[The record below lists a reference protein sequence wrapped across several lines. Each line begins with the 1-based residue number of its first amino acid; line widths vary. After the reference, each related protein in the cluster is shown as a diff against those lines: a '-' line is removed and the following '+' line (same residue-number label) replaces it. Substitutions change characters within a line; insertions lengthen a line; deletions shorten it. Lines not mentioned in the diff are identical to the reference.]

1 MVVDTITAEQDVTI
15 RTEGSVTDKGSTDA
29 IVSENLTIEAGGY
42 IGTKGNP
49 LNVNVRGDVSLT
61 AGIPWVFWGNSY
73 DPGPWT
79 PLPQATVAQAPA
91 AGPRKR
97 PVRLNEQQEEEPEP
111 AQPAPSR
118 PGDAP
123 AGQQPSAQPCS
134 CCWLVLVLLA
144 LVALLLLVILW
155 LLWLLWRRRKEE
167 EEEHA

>member
-1 MVVDTITAEQDVTI
+1 MAVIPAKTLCEDCGMV
-15 RTEGSVTDKGSTDA
+15 
-29 IVSENLTIEAGGY
+29 Y
-42 IGTKGNP
+42 P
-49 LNVNVRGDVSLT
+49 
-61 AGIPWVFWGNSY
+61 
-73 DPGPWT
+73 
-79 PLPQATVAQAPA
+79 TVAHGRTCPGCGSGHTHLIQ
-91 AGPRKR
+91 G
-97 PVRLNEQQEEEPEP
+97 NETMIRDITVPQEEEPEP

-123 AGQQPSAQPCS
+123 AGQQPAAQPCS